1 MKSRRLLVFL
11 LTLILLM
18 SGVPVNAE
26 PGGGAMDHLSDNI
39 EFGSAVTSMK
49 LGKHIEFDGYKG
61 EDISG
66 TLRFFVQPDMPKD
79 SKEEYDVKYYKDEN
93 GVKKIRIIPGFV
105 EFPYSV
111 PFSSEDYVDETFN
124 KLLSDYRTKIRQGS
138 TANPLTTEEEDEKIR
153 IKRALFDHAL
163 IHEWGRVI
171 SGDRLSFFRVGKLYP
186 EQFNEFGGEAEYNK
200 QKKMLEDYYRSGK
213 KISWDGG
220 KDSDIKDIV
229 AWEGSFKQMFV
240 DGKSK
245 EDRRYDFLGSY
256 DEGFRNMLEK
266 DKFWDGTLR
275 VSEEYGFKYV
285 RMPFTLEAT
294 TRPIA
299 LSKGYDSE
307 GNIKSITKPLFPS
320 SEMSLFIDKNSD
332 GAYDYFDNYPEP
344 DPDSEI
350 EETVLRYRI
359 TEEGNP
365 DVNLVLDYW
374 HELGGKVFIFRD
386 EESADRFYK
395 KYIYNEDS
403 TYDSPW
409 NLDERNT
416 DPIQIK
422 NKFEY
427 TEVPVKKVWN
437 DSNNKYKKRPD
448 SVKVKLYAD
457 GKDTGEILELNKKN
471 KWEGGFY
478 NLPPKESGEEI
489 KYTIEEEKV
498 PGYITEVK
506 GNQKDGYVITNTHK
520 EVENP
525 RTGDNSHIEMYKAI
539 VIFASLLALILI
551 IIKEKKK

>member
-1 MKSRRLLVFL
+1 MRSRRVVVFL
-11 LTLILLM
+11 LTFILLI
-18 SGVPVNAE
+18 SGMPINAE

-66 TLRFFVQPDMPKD
+66 TLRFFVKPDMPKD
-79 SKEEYDVKYYKDEN
+79 PKEEYDVKYYKDEN
-93 GVKKIRIIPGFV
+93 GEKKVRIIPGFV

-186 EQFNEFGGEAEYNK
+186 EQFNEFGGETEYNK

-229 AWEGSFKQMFV
+229 AWEGSFKQKFV

-256 DEGFRNMLEK
+256 DEGFQNMLEK
-266 DKFWDGTLR
+266 DKFWDGTLK
-275 VSEEYGFKYV
+275 VSEEYGFKYK
-285 RMPFTLEAT
+285 RMPFTLETT

-320 SEMSLFIDKNSD
+320 SEMSLFIDKNID
-332 GAYDYFDNYPEP
+332 GVYDYADNYPEP
-344 DPDSEI
+344 DPDSRF

-374 HELGGKVFIFRD
+374 QNLGSKIFIFRD
-386 EESADRFYK
+386 EDSADRFYK

-403 TYDSPW
+403 TYDTIY

-416 DPIQIK
+416 DPIEIR
-422 NKFEY
+422 NNFDY
-427 TEVPVKKVWN
+427 TEVLVKKV
-437 DSNNKYKKRPD
+437 
-448 SVKVKLYAD
+448 
-457 GKDTGEILELNKKN
+457 
-471 KWEGGFY
+471 
-478 NLPPKESGEEI
+478 
-489 KYTIEEEKV
+489 
-498 PGYITEVK
+498 
-506 GNQKDGYVITNTHK
+506 
-520 EVENP
+520 
-525 RTGDNSHIEMYKAI
+525 
-539 VIFASLLALILI
+539 
-551 IIKEKKK
+551 

>member
-1 MKSRRLLVFL
+1 MRSRRVVVFL
-11 LTLILLM
+11 LTFILLI
-18 SGVPVNAE
+18 SGIPINAE
-26 PGGGAMDHLSDNI
+26 TGGGAMDHLSDNI

-66 TLRFFVQPDMPKD
+66 TLRFFVKPDMPKD
-79 SKEEYDVKYYKDEN
+79 PKEEYDVKYYKDEK
-93 GVKKIRIIPGFV
+93 GEIKVRIIPGFV

-111 PFSSEDYVDETFN
+111 PSSSEDYVDETFN

-186 EQFNEFGGEAEYNK
+186 EQFNEFGGETEYNK
-200 QKKMLEDYYRSGK
+200 QKKMLEDYYRTGK

-229 AWEGSFKQMFV
+229 AWEGSFKQKFV

-266 DKFWDGTLR
+266 DKFWDGTLK
-275 VSEEYGFKYV
+275 VSEEYGFKYK
-285 RMPFTLEAT
+285 RMPFTLETT

-320 SEMSLFIDKNSD
+320 SEMSLFIDKNID
-332 GAYDYFDNYPEP
+332 GVYDYADNYPEP
-344 DPDSEI
+344 DPDSRF

-374 HELGGKVFIFRD
+374 QNLGSKVFIFRD
-386 EESADRFYK
+386 EDSADRFYK

-403 TYDSPW
+403 TYDTIY

-416 DPIQIK
+416 DPIEIR
-422 NKFEY
+422 NNFDY
-427 TEVPVKKVWN
+427 TEVLVKKVWN
-437 DSNNKYKKRPD
+437 DKNDKYDKRPD
-448 SVKVKLYAD
+448 SVTVKLYAD
-457 GKDTGEILELNKKN
+457 GKDTGKTLKLNKKN
-471 KWEGGFY
+471 KWQGGFY
-478 NLPPKESGEEI
+478 NLSPKESGKEI
-489 KYTIEEEKV
+489 KYTVKEDKV

-506 GNQKDGYVITNTHK
+506 GNAKDGFVITNTHK

-525 RTGDNSHIEMYKAI
+525 RTGDNSHIGIYIAI
-539 VIFASLLALILI
+539 VILAAALALILI